1 MKNKI
6 DPTYL
11 GDVLDAIQ
19 WIEKYLRGVDKEDF
33 LENHMM

>member
-6 DPTYL
+6 DLTYL
-11 GDVLDAIQ
+11 GDVLDAIK
-19 WIEKYLRGVDKEDF
+19 WIENYLRGVDKEDF